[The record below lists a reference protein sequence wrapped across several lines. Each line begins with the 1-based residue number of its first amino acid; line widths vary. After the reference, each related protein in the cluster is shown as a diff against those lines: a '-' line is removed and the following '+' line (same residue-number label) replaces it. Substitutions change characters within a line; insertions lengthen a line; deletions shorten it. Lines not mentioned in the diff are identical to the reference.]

1 MSQYSNNPQSAYN
14 GLMSGHRNMFLLSS
28 VAIAMYGFL
37 KNMNIVFVLAA
48 AFIFIF
54 AAYVGIQASLDFDYY
69 IHQNQ
74 FPREYVRFSNWKNWK
89 YAGFIYAIFLI
100 ILAILMIID
109 YIKLIVSSFKKP
121 ALSNLKR

>member
-1 MSQYSNNPQSAYN
+1 MAQFSNNPQSAYN

-37 KNMNIVFVLAA
+37 KNQSIVFVLAT
-48 AFIFIF
+48 AFIFLF

-74 FPREYVRFSNWKNWK
+74 FPRENYRFGQWQNWK
-89 YAGFIYAIFLI
+89 YVGITYGVFLI
-100 ILAILMIID
+100 ILGLLMIID
-109 YIKLIVSSFKKP
+109 YFKLISSNIGLKK
-121 ALSNLKR
+121 K